1 MRTYYFDIKDGVPT
15 RDKRG
20 LDFPTIS
27 AAIEHSRN
35 LAQKIRDDP
44 RSRDPALSIVVIDES
59 GTEIHR
65 ERVYPETPI
74 LGMFFSRIG

>member
-74 LGMFFSRIG
+74 LGMSFSRIG

>member
-20 LDFPTIS
+20 LDFPTVS

-74 LGMFFSRIG
+74 LGMSFSKIG

>member
-44 RSRDPALSIVVIDES
+44 QSRDPALSIVVIDES

>member
-74 LGMFFSRIG
+74 LGMSFSKIG